1 MKKILLSVK
10 PKYVEKIL
18 AGEKTVEYRKR
29 IPTDTS
35 VTQVLI
41 YASYPIKRVVA
52 EFTIGR
58 LHEETPKELWRQTQ
72 QIGGISEQEF
82 TAYFKDKKKAYAY
95 VIKNLQIYADSKSL
109 SHYGIEKAP
118 QDFCYVDE

>member
-29 IPTDTS
+29 IPADNS
-35 VTQVLI
+35 VTQVLV

-58 LHEETPKELWRQTQ
+58 FLEETPKGLWKQTRL
-72 QIGGISEQEF
+72 IGGISEQDF
-82 TAYFKDKKKAYAY
+82 TDYFKGKDKAYAY

-109 SHYGIEKAP
+109 SQYGIEKAP
-118 QDFCYVDE
+118 QDFCYIYE

>member
-29 IPTDTS
+29 IPTDSS
-35 VTQVLI
+35 VKRVLI
-41 YASYPIKRVVA
+41 YASNPIKRVVA

-58 LHEETPKELWRQTQ
+58 FLEETPKEMWRQTQ

-82 TAYFKDKKKAYAY
+82 AAYFKDKNKAYAY
-95 VIKNLQIYADSKSL
+95 EIKNLQIFGDSKPL
-109 SHYGIEKAP
+109 SHYGVEKAP

>member
-10 PKYVEKIL
+10 PKYAKKIL

-29 IPTDTS
+29 IPTDNS

-58 LHEETPKELWRQTQ
+58 FLEDTPKELWRQTR

-82 TAYFKDKKKAYAY
+82 ANYFNDKDKAYAY

-109 SHYGIEKAP
+109 SQYGIEKAP
-118 QDFCYVDE
+118 QDFCYVYE